1 MFLFARRLRDVVC
14 LQYPQWFR
22 PPCPPTYLL
31 APLSTTPSPAP
42 SFLFFPLS
50 PESLQDAMNGL
61 QLTPAAGQQH
71 EPDQGKTEQWENRSA
86 CNFHPE
92 FPKDGDNDDG
102 GKARRGT
109 ELSAL
114 GCFNADCSIW
124 LGVCLQGG
132 EGVYSGLWRRWE
144 RFSVTEPGSLSL
156 TATLSPAATIVHSQT
171 HFISIFGFMSGGGGT
186 RKSTILTVIASIH
199 QKINERTGERREG
212 FYWDHYIRVRLERFF
227 LS

>member
-22 PPCPPTYLL
+22 PPSPPTYLL

-102 GKARRGT
+102 GKARRGGGRNSRRWAVLMPT
-109 ELSAL
+109 VQYGWVCVCREGKGFIL
-114 GCFNADCSIW
+114 GC
-124 LGVCLQGG
+124 GGG
-132 EGVYSGLWRRWE
+132 EN
-144 RFSVTEPGSLSL
+144 GSLL
-156 TATLSPAATIVHSQT
+156 LSRARCH
-171 HFISIFGFMSGGGGT
+171 
-186 RKSTILTVIASIH
+186 
-199 QKINERTGERREG
+199 
-212 FYWDHYIRVRLERFF
+212 
-227 LS
+227 